1 MTENDKLQV
10 FEDQTIR
17 TAWDEEKEEWYFS
30 VVDVV
35 VALTES
41 PDYKTGRKYWNKL
54 KQRLKEEGNELVT
67 NCHQLKMKAADGKRR
82 LTDVANTEQLL
93 RIIQSIPSRK
103 AEPFKMW
110 LAMVG
115 RERIEEIIDPELT
128 IERALDTYAQKGYPP
143 EWINQRLQTIRAR
156 KELTTKQLV
165 YSAVAIALA
174 VVCSM
179 IKLFE
184 MPMGGSVT
192 LLSMLFIVLIAY
204 WYGPYVGIMTA
215 VAYGLVQF
223 VTEPIFYTI
232 PQMLLDYPLAFG
244 ALGLAGFFNKKK
256 WGLQIGYVV
265 GVFGR
270 FIFSTI
276 SGIVFFASYAPEG
289 MNPILYSLGYQAS
302 YLVPEAVI
310 TLIIISIPPVAKAL
324 ARVKQNAVEA

>member
-1 MTENDKLQV
+1 MNNFFATPEG
-10 FEDQTIR
+10 
-17 TAWDEEKEEWYFS
+17 AWGDGS
-30 VVDVV
+30 VHLTVTGIVIVV
-35 VALTES
+35 IIVRQKDASREAAL
-41 PDYKTGRKYWNKL
+41 P
-54 KQRLKEEGNELVT
+54 
-67 NCHQLKMKAADGKRR
+67 
-82 LTDVANTEQLL
+82 
-93 RIIQSIPSRK
+93 
-103 AEPFKMW
+103 
-110 LAMVG
+110 
-115 RERIEEIIDPELT
+115 
-128 IERALDTYAQKGYPP
+128 
-143 EWINQRLQTIRAR
+143 
-156 KELTTKQLV
+156 TKQLV

-256 WGLQIGYVV
+256 WGLQIGYIV
-265 GVFGR
+265 GVIGR
-270 FIFSTI
+270 FIFATI
-276 SGIVFFASYAPEG
+276 SGVVFFASYAPEG
-289 MNPILYSLGYQAS
+289 MDPVLYSLGYQAS

-310 TLIIISIPPVAKAL
+310 TLIIISIPPVAKAM
-324 ARVKQNAVEA
+324 ARVKQNAVES